1 MKLSNRVFDR
11 RERLASSGVR
21 ILDIINLSSSADT
34 LLRNRVLAMRAR
46 GVDNRVMCM
55 PGPYVK
61 TLNEQGVPTRAVGLP
76 RTIKP
81 FQMIASVFEMAAYM
95 RRERVEIVHT
105 HCVVPGIL
113 GRIAAV
119 LAGVPTIVHTIHG
132 FDLAGSPGPLL
143 TRLYMLAEKLCGRV
157 TRMTLSQNRADL
169 ETVRELKIVPPE
181 RLRFIG
187 NGIDLRRFRPTAR
200 TVDPQA
206 PITILCTARFEPV
219 KNHPMLFAA
228 IRKVKERGK
237 RIRVWLVGAG
247 HLRDEYERRCNELEI
262 ADIVEFLGYRDDM
275 PELLARTDIAVLTSI
290 DEGIP
295 RAMLEAMAMRVPTVA
310 TDVVGTKET
319 VVDDET
325 GFLVPLNDVGA
336 LTDRLIQLIDDPA
349 LRERMGVRGRAR
361 VESEF
366 DEDKIVDALAGI
378 YRELAATTNRVAEA
392 RVTSIAES

>member
-1 MKLSNRVFDR
+1 
-11 RERLASSGVR
+11 
-21 ILDIINLSSSADT
+21 
-34 LLRNRVLAMRAR
+34 
-46 GVDNRVMCM
+46 
-55 PGPYVK
+55 
-61 TLNEQGVPTRAVGLP
+61 
-76 RTIKP
+76 
-81 FQMIASVFEMAAYM
+81 
-95 RRERVEIVHT
+95 
-105 HCVVPGIL
+105 
-113 GRIAAV
+113 
-119 LAGVPTIVHTIHG
+119 
-132 FDLAGSPGPLL
+132 
-143 TRLYMLAEKLCGRV
+143 
-157 TRMTLSQNRADL
+157 
-169 ETVRELKIVPPE
+169 
-181 RLRFIG
+181 
-187 NGIDLRRFRPTAR
+187 
-200 TVDPQA
+200 VDPQA

-247 HLRDEYERRCNELEI
+247 HLRDDYERRCNELEI

-378 YRELAATTNRVAEA
+378 YRELLAQPSRVPDAG
-392 RVTSIAES
+392 VTQRQTAES